1 MTVGDKVPLSPAAPV
16 RLTTDSI
23 NRVLGEEVCKALPPS
38 ATKWPSPAV
47 RFLFAVAAKGCTA
60 SPDFIGDPSHC
71 RAGEGGLPR
80 PFPTPCR
87 SEGLGDG
94 GLPPSTETRGGS
106 PMKLGHAFQP
116 IDAGTKQN
124 RTAGEARFGRWG

>member
-71 RAGEGGLPR
+71 RAGEGSLPR
-80 PFPTPCR
+80 PIPTPCR
-87 SEGLGDG
+87 SEGLGAS
-94 GLPPSTETRGGS
+94 PKYWNARGS
-106 PMKLGHAFQP
+106 PMKLGRAFQP
-116 IDAGTKQN
+116 IDAS
-124 RTAGEARFGRWG
+124 A